1 MSTPNKGKNKMST
14 SYEKDEIES
23 VMDSPIDNKVG
34 SIPTEF
40 DVSLAAEQL
49 IEDLLEEKL

>member
-1 MSTPNKGKNKMST
+1 MTN
-14 SYEKDEIES
+14 YEKDEIES
-23 VMDSPIDNKVG
+23 EKDFVE

-40 DVSLAAEQL
+40 DVSLATEQL

>member
-1 MSTPNKGKNKMST
+1 MST

-23 VMDSPIDNKVG
+23 VMDSLIDNKVG
-34 SIPTEF
+34 SMPTEF
-40 DVSLAAEQL
+40 DASLATEQL

>member
-1 MSTPNKGKNKMST
+1 MTN
-14 SYEKDEIES
+14 YEKDEIENEK
-23 VMDSPIDNKVG
+23 DFVG